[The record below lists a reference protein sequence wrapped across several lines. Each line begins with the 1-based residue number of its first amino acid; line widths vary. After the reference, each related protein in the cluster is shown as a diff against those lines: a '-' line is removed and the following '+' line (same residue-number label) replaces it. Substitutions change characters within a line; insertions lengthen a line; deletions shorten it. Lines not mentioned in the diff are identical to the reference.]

1 MRKTRLGLK
10 RTFSGHLATPAR
22 FIRGKTMSLRLRSS
36 APFISGAPTPL
47 CNYHLLFRAAYCGGH
62 AWLCRASGRGDGRTW
77 LPYSWLSLPLPYCL
91 ITPRSSSFSYLGGI
105 FSVHSVGGSVQPSRA
120 RLNSARSPGAEIVRI
135 LAPIFSEQIALV
147 RSTTLRYGAAPSTSP
162 TKGNNRLFRK
172 SNTLYVYP

>member
-62 AWLCRASGRGDGRTW
+62 AWLCRASGRGGGRTW
-77 LPYSWLSLPLPYCL
+77 LLYSWLSLPLPYCL
-91 ITPRSSSFSYLGGI
+91 ITPRSSSSSFSYLGGI
-105 FSVHSVGGSVQPSRA
+105 FSVHSVGGIG
-120 RLNSARSPGAEIVRI
+120 SAEPGSAQLGKIQLELII
-135 LAPIFSEQIALV
+135 
-147 RSTTLRYGAAPSTSP
+147 
-162 TKGNNRLFRK
+162 TK
-172 SNTLYVYP
+172 